1 MWSATAIRPPSGSVT
16 RVRED
21 GTQITCVAAQTPP
34 SYPMRSTGR
43 NLRSWP
49 HPSVCMALTSA
60 SDRGLPC
67 TSVAGTASTVM
78 ASAMTS
84 IHRGPRHLITRQGAC
99 SLMPINELA
108 APWRKRERA
117 PRSEEAGGLR
127 GRLSAGTKPMDFPWR
142 ESSVI
147 LAADPN
153 RQQQQGCVYGQHK
166 QEQCYRPSS
175 FVAKFRIVPVTF
187 AHRSLLWW
195 RWLVS

>member
-49 HPSVCMALTSA
+49 HPERLHGLDLRFGTGIAMHIGCGHCL
-60 SDRGLPC
+60 DRHGI
-67 TSVAGTASTVM
+67 GND
-78 ASAMTS
+78 
-84 IHRGPRHLITRQGAC
+84 IRHRGASKPRLRAHQPSHQFRKSDSPYIAARASLITRQGAC

-117 PRSEEAGGLR
+117 PSRRGGR
-127 GRLSAGTKPMDFPWR
+127 GAPRKAQRRDKADGF
-142 ESSVI
+142 SVARKLDDI
-147 LAADPN
+147 GRGP
-153 RQQQQGCVYGQHK
+153 K
-166 QEQCYRPSS
+166 
-175 FVAKFRIVPVTF
+175 
-187 AHRSLLWW
+187 
-195 RWLVS
+195 